1 MKPQLTIVIPA
12 RNEATNLPK
21 LLTSLNRQDY
31 PLLRHTKVFVA
42 DAASTDGTVPAALAF
57 AGQFDIAIIP
67 GGLPS
72 VGRNAGA
79 RLADTP
85 YVLFLDADVELTDRT
100 MLRRALAEMQ
110 KRELH
115 CLTTNIGCN
124 YGRFSDDALFAASN
138 LCQRV
143 GSWIRPF
150 GTGMFLLFSKG
161 EFDRL
166 GGFHEQALFAEDYLL
181 TQKVAVRRFGI
192 LSGKVYTSNRR
203 FRKMGHMRIAL
214 MFLRTALNTFNES
227 YYLRDQKYWQEPIQ
241 KAQ

>member
-1 MKPQLTIVIPA
+1 MNPQLTIVIPA

-21 LLTSLNRQDY
+21 LLTSLCRQDY
-31 PLLRHTKVFVA
+31 PLLRHTRVFVA
-42 DAASTDGTVPAALAF
+42 DAASTDATVPVALAF
-57 AGQFDIAIIP
+57 AGVLNIAVIP
-67 GGLPS
+67 GGLPA

-79 RLADTP
+79 GLADTR

-100 MLRRALAEMQ
+100 MLRRALAEVQ

-115 CLTTNIGCN
+115 CLTTNIGCIF
-124 YGRFSDDALFAASN
+124 GRFSDDLLFAASN
-138 LCQRV
+138 LCQRA

-150 GTGMFLLFSKG
+150 GTGMFLLFDKA

-192 LSGKVYTSNRR
+192 LRGKVYTSNRR
-203 FRKMGHMRIAL
+203 FRKMGRLHVAL
-214 MFLRTALNTFNES
+214 MFLRTALNSFNES
-227 YYLRDQKYWQEPIQ
+227 YYLRDQKYWHETSQ
-241 KAQ
+241 KAS